1 MDGATFDDAGFRQ
14 RSPEPEPIVDAAVA
28 NEDAG
33 MRDATPVALEDVGG
47 EVVDSI
53 VISHDDA
60 RFLIGSRG
68 STKAKLAKVSGA
80 RLEVSAVDPN
90 AENGNQ
96 RLDIKGSAAARAKA
110 KRYCEWVLRQRVGT
124 IMVDTSTQSDDV
136 TIMDVPASCTA
147 YVTGHAGSG
156 LRRIEEE
163 NSSLMFFGKPTTDPE
178 DAPEKLMICGSRKAR
193 RGSELSVMSSVER
206 RDPGTYVGEDGKLK
220 VKFEQPGDGLNDGWG
235 FDIFPFANEEEMKFA
250 VGAQVGFL
258 ALSPRFFFDLLFVFF
273 TRCRIVAA
281 TCVRMTSRS
290 VRGTTMS
297 NVRSLELSLMRKV
310 KLYGNMRVFSVSPL
324 WASMPSSE

>member
-1 MDGATFDDAGFRQ
+1 MDGGATFDDAGFRQ
-14 RSPEPEPIVDAAVA
+14 RSPEPEPMTATVA
-28 NEDAG
+28 SEDTG

-53 VISHDDA
+53 IISHDDA

-96 RLDIKGSAAARAKA
+96 RLDIKGSAATRAKA

-124 IMVDTSTQSDDV
+124 IVVDTSTQSDDV

-147 YVTGHAGSG
+147 YITGHAGSG
-156 LRRIEEE
+156 LRRIEEN

-178 DAPEKLMICGSRKAR
+178 DAPEKLIICGSRKAR

-220 VKFEQPGDGLNDGWG
+220 AKFDQPGDGLNDGWG
-235 FDIFPFANEEEMKFA
+235 FDVFPFANDEEVKFA

-258 ALSPRFFFDLLFVFF
+258 AFSASFFDL
-273 TRCRIVAA
+273 
-281 TCVRMTSRS
+281 
-290 VRGTTMS
+290 
-297 NVRSLELSLMRKV
+297 
-310 KLYGNMRVFSVSPL
+310 
-324 WASMPSSE
+324 